1 MDLSHPARTVVP
13 SLAADVLLVLAGTTL
28 PMTGRRI
35 HGIAGR
41 ASWSGV
47 RRVLQRMVDSGL
59 VDMTE
64 AGSANLYCLNREHVA
79 VDAVLALVDLRGR
92 LFDRI
97 RAAVA
102 EWPIQPV
109 AMAVFGSAARGD
121 GDEDSDV
128 DLFVVRPEAVA
139 PDAPQWVQGVA
150 ALSQAVKRW
159 SGNRCSVI
167 EVSPSQL
174 EEMIHEGAALVDE
187 LGRDQIP
194 LVGANVL
201 DAAASLR

>member
-28 PMTGRRI
+28 PMTGRQI
-35 HGIAGR
+35 HRLAGQ

-47 RRVLQRMVDSGL
+47 RRVLDRMVDSGL
-59 VDMTE
+59 VDVTE
-64 AGSANLYCLNREHVA
+64 AGSANLYSLNREHVA
-79 VDAVLALVDLRGR
+79 VDAVLAMVDLRGR

-97 RAAVA
+97 RAAIA
-102 EWPIQPV
+102 EWPIQPL

-121 GDEDSDV
+121 GDDDSDV

-139 PDAPQWVQGVA
+139 PDARQWVQGVA

-174 EEMIHEGAALVDE
+174 KEMIHEGAALVDE
-187 LGRDQIP
+187 LRRDQVP
-194 LVGANVL
+194 LIGANVL
-201 DAAASLR
+201 DAAASAR